1 MTREQIGQYRALK
14 REIKQLEES
23 IEKLQKQADELPT
36 VAGKVQASQKEWPY
50 IEEHVTVEMS
60 DPKQED
66 TIMRRIII
74 RERRLADAQKAALEI
89 EQFIAGIKD
98 STDRQ
103 ILELAYLD
111 GKTQEEIADIVN
123 LERSTVSKR
132 ISNLLDE

>member
-23 IEKLQKQADELPT
+23 IEKLRKQADELPT
-36 VAGKVQASQKEWPY
+36 VAGKVQASQKDFPY

-74 RERRLADAQKAALEI
+74 RERRLVDAQKAALEI